1 MSTVDTLEPVIDQ
14 PAVHPGPVRRRRS
27 RWIGF
32 AQRWGTFVGFV
43 VVWQLA
49 TALAKAPYFPTPFS
63 IAQAMQKLWLSG
75 PASHLFLTP
84 SVATDIVPSISRVL
98 GGWAVSCVAGILVGI
113 AIGLSPLLT
122 DYTGTVFAFIRA
134 LPPVMM
140 IPVFMVLFHIGTPM
154 QLATIISGAIWPVLL
169 NAVDGARSVEPTNLD
184 VARVFKISRLRRV
197 FTVVLPA
204 ALPRIFGG
212 MRIAMGISLIL
223 MVIGEMT
230 GGFDGL
236 GYSVLNF
243 QEAFDNIDMWAGI
256 VLIGAFGY
264 LLNRILE
271 FAEAKVLSWHHESK
285 RLVEG

>member
-1 MSTVDTLEPVIDQ
+1 MSTAQTLEPLLEE
-14 PAVHPGPVRRRRS
+14 PAPVHGPVRRRRS
-27 RWIGF
+27 RWIAF

-43 VVWQLA
+43 LVWQLA

-63 IAQAMQKLWLSG
+63 IAQAIQKLWLSG
-75 PASHLFLTP
+75 PASHLFLTA
-84 SVATDIVPSISRVL
+84 SVGNDIAPSIARVL
-98 GGWAVSCVAGILVGI
+98 GGWAISCVAGIVLGI

-122 DYTGTVFAFIRA
+122 DYTGTLFAFIRA

-154 QLATIISGAIWPVLL
+154 QLATIISGAVWPVLL
-169 NAVDGARSVEPTNLD
+169 NAVDGARSVEQTNLD
-184 VARVFKISRLRRV
+184 VARVFRIGTLRRV
-197 FTVVLPA
+197 RTVVFPA

-256 VLIGAFGY
+256 VVIGAFGY
-264 LLNRILE
+264 LFNRLLE
-271 FAEAKVLSWHHESK
+271 FAESRVLSWHHESM